1 MGGNEIN
8 RGNSIK
14 RGKSKIIYCN
24 IRIDAEI
31 MRYSRER
38 RKGGF
43 SENLIKDDKKNR
55 KPFKSM
61 KITRRSKQNLREIT

>member
-1 MGGNEIN
+1 
-8 RGNSIK
+8 
-14 RGKSKIIYCN
+14 
-24 IRIDAEI
+24 

-61 KITRRSKQNLREIT
+61 KITHRSKQNLREITWYEDRQKKTKHTTNWNPKKIKILEKN